1 LFNLCNAWELPMQGF
16 QGKTTQLRERI
27 EYERKAVPAVLESLI
42 GLQQELFNIANQDSR
57 LQN

>member
-1 LFNLCNAWELPMQGF
+1 MQGF